1 MRESVIVLTGITET
15 MNALDAFDKDAKKAF
30 ERVINEELGKAK
42 DDARALMPDTP
53 PMSGWSTT
61 PPLKPRKTT
70 RGGAGWPE
78 WSYDAIRSGIG
89 VTKAQGKVRRNY
101 TTSAGAI
108 KNASASGAIFETA
121 GRLKKQ
127 HSAVGEQFIA
137 NVNRFGPASRG
148 IWAVVDKNG
157 DRIRGNI
164 SAALDEA
171 KAKLQAALNNTKGR

>member
-1 MRESVIVLTGITET
+1 

-30 ERVINEELGKAK
+30 ERVINEELGKAR
-42 DDARALMPDTP
+42 DGARALIPDTP
-53 PMSGWSTT
+53 PMSGWSTS
-61 PPLKPRKTT
+61 PPVKPRKTT

-89 VTKAQGKVRRNY
+89 VTKAQGRVRRDY

-121 GRLKKQ
+121 GRLKKD
-127 HSAVGEQFIA
+127 HSATGTQFIA

-148 IWAVVDKNG
+148 IWAVVDKSG
-157 DRIRGNI
+157 DRIRANI
-164 SAALDEA
+164 SDALDEA
-171 KAKLQAALNNTKGR
+171 KAALQTALDSTKGK

>member
-1 MRESVIVLTGITET
+1 MAEKVIVLTGITET

-42 DDARALMPDTP
+42 DGARALIPNKP

-61 PPLKPRKTT
+61 PPIKPRKTT
-70 RGGAGWPE
+70 RNGAGWPE
-78 WSYDAIRSGIG
+78 WSYDFIRDNIG

-101 TTSAGAI
+101 TTSAGSI

-121 GRLKKQ
+121 GRLKHQ

-148 IWAVVDKNG
+148 IWAVVDRDG

-164 SAALDEA
+164 SKALDEA
-171 KAKLQAALNNTKGR
+171 KAELQRHLDNLKGR

>member
-1 MRESVIVLTGITET
+1 MRESVIVLTGLTET

-30 ERVINEELGKAK
+30 ERVINEELGVAK
-42 DDARALMPDTP
+42 DKARALMPSTP
-53 PMSGWSTT
+53 PMSGWRTT
-61 PPLKPRKTT
+61 PPKNPRKTT

-89 VTKAQGKVRRNY
+89 VTKAQGRVRRNY

-121 GRLKKQ
+121 GRLKKP
-127 HSAVGEQFIA
+127 HSAAGEQFIA
-137 NVNRFGPASRG
+137 NINRFGPASRG
-148 IWAVVDKNG
+148 IWAVVDRDG

-164 SAALDEA
+164 SKALDEA
-171 KAKLQAALNNTKGR
+171 KARLQAALDSKKGR